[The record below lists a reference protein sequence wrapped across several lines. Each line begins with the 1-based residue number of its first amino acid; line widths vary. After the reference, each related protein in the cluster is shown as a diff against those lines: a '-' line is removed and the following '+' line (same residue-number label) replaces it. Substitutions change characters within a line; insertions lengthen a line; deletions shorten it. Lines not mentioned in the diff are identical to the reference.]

1 MFARELLV
9 DLAAMDLI
17 YSNGASFSLVFKLGF
32 LDKSGNEII
41 NISIFGNKNI
51 EVILISIR
59 KGPML

>member
-1 MFARELLV
+1 M